1 MSEHPLS
8 ILHVLAPADVG
19 GLETVVQLLATGHRR
34 SGHCVH
40 VAAVSPG
47 DGARRVFLP
56 ALRAAG
62 VDVASLDIPGRA
74 YHRERAEVGAL
85 CRSLRPAVVH
95 THGYR
100 CDTIAAG
107 AARALGIP
115 TVTTVHGFTGGGAR
129 NWFYERLQRFAFRR
143 FDAVVA
149 VSRPIAD
156 RLTRDGVRPER
167 LHFVQNAY
175 AARELLLD
183 RAAARAQLGVAPDGF
198 RVGWVGRLSLEKG
211 ADVLVD
217 ALAHLADVADLA
229 VSVLGEGDQRSELC
243 ARARERGVEHRITW
257 HGVVPD
263 AGRLLRAFD
272 VLVLSSRT
280 EGTPM
285 VVLEAMAAG
294 VPIVASR
301 VGGVPDVLS
310 SADALLVP
318 SEDAAAL
325 ATAIREVHD
334 RPGGARG
341 RADSARRRLDT
352 EFALAPWLARYEAI
366 YRQIQRSPTT
376 PRS

>member
-1 MSEHPLS
+1 MSTHPLS

-19 GLETVVQLLATGHRR
+19 GLETVVQMLATGHRR

-56 ALRAAG
+56 ALRAGG
-62 VDVASLDIPGRA
+62 VEVAALDIAGRA
-74 YHRERAEVGAL
+74 YHRERTEVQAL

-149 VSRPIAD
+149 VSRPIVD
-156 RLTRDGVRPER
+156 RLTRDGVQAER

-183 RAAARAQLGVAPDGF
+183 RAAARAQLGVAPDRF
-198 RVGWVGRLSLEKG
+198 RVGWVGRLSHEKG

-217 ALAHLADVADLA
+217 ALPHLVDLADLT
-229 VSVLGEGDQRSELC
+229 VSMLGEGEQRSALC

-280 EGTPM
+280 EGTPIA
-285 VVLEAMAAG
+285 LFEAMAAG
-294 VPIVASR
+294 VPVVATR
-301 VGGVPDVLS
+301 VGGVPDVVGPGE
-310 SADALLVP
+310 ALLVP
-318 SEDAAAL
+318 PEDPPALAAAL
-325 ATAIREVHD
+325 RALCDADDTAAVRAVAARE
-334 RPGGARG
+334 RLGA
-341 RADSARRRLDT
+341 
-352 EFALAPWLARYEAI
+352 EFAPGPWLDRYDRLYATLTDHLRI
-366 YRQIQRSPTT
+366 
-376 PRS
+376 